1 MSMKEFRFGD
11 LTLTIHPLKKCVG
24 NAYFYKSSSTK
35 EEYQKVSEL
44 ITGALEIEY
53 FEQNGQ
59 GKRVWP
65 TLNEGHLQA
74 LEVLEKKYRYT
85 A

>member
-24 NAYFYKSSSTK
+24 NAYFHKSSSTK

-44 ITGALEIEY
+44 ITDALGIDY
-53 FEQNGQ
+53 YEQNGK
-59 GKRVWP
+59 GKRVWSA
-65 TLNEGHLQA
+65 LNEGHLRA
-74 LEVLEKKYRYT
+74 LEILEKNY
-85 A
+85 

>member
-1 MSMKEFRFGD
+1 MSMKVFRFGD

-24 NAYFYKSSSTK
+24 NAYFPKSSSTK
-35 EEYQKVSEL
+35 SEYQKMSEL

-53 FEQNGQ
+53 YDQNGQ

-65 TLNEGHLQA
+65 TLNEGHLKA
-74 LEVLEKKYRYT
+74 LEVLEKRYRY
-85 A
+85 AA